1 MKKKIMVLARRSA
14 IRMWVTLGSWDS
26 MHRWCAWIASTTP
39 RDMPVVMM
47 DSRDSAR
54 SFLPLYLNQSLQSK
68 GVGGFEVFVLVA
80 DALDKRSLQGRA
92 LSLTVIP
99 PPTNDNANKK
109 APLYIMGNVHVL
121 STSGRCRS
129 QPWHGAHVS
138 PYVRPHGASQNHRFQ
153 IVPVVF

>member
-1 MKKKIMVLARRSA
+1 MHEEEDHGFGSALGHENVGNFGVLGFNAPMVR
-14 IRMWVTLGSWDS
+14 
-26 MHRWCAWIASTTP
+26 WIASTTP

-54 SFLPLYLNQSLQSK
+54 GFLPLYLNQSLQSK
-68 GVGGFEVFVLVA
+68 GVGGFEVFVLMA

-99 PPTNDNANKK
+99 PPPNDNANKN

-121 STSGRCRS
+121 STSGRVRS

-138 PYVRPHGASQNHRFQ
+138 PCVRPHGASQNHGFRLFQ
-153 IVPVVF
+153 